1 MSNNDID
8 SSKSKGRLPLYVSI
22 ALITTLVICY
32 FTIPSVEQFFN
43 NAWTVLTSN
52 DEKRI
57 EEWVSGFGWLG
68 PVVLILAMVAQMFL
82 IVIPSVALMVVSV
95 LAYGPIW
102 GSLIIL
108 LSVFTASSVG
118 YAIGSYFG
126 EILVEKIIGSKTE
139 KKIEGFIE
147 DYGFWAVVVT
157 RINPFLSNDAIS
169 FVGGI
174 LNMGYWRFIGATML
188 GITPLT
194 IFIAIVGQ
202 NTDSLKNGL
211 LWGSLVCLIAFGAY
225 VYWDKKK

>member
-1 MSNNDID
+1 MSKNNMD
-8 SSKSKGRLPLYVSI
+8 SSKSKGRLPLYIST
-22 ALITTLVICY
+22 ALIGALVICY
-32 FTIPSVEQFFN
+32 FTIPSVEQFFTE
-43 NAWTVLTSN
+43 AWTVLTSN

-57 EEWVSGFGWLG
+57 EQWVSAFGWLG
-68 PVVLILAMVAQMFL
+68 PVVLILAMVVQMFL
-82 IVIPSVALMVVSV
+82 IIIPSIALMVVSV

-102 GSLIIL
+102 GSVIIL

-118 YAIGSYFG
+118 YAIGNYFG
-126 EILVEKIIGSKTE
+126 DFIVEKIIGSKTE
-139 KKIEGFIE
+139 QKIEDFID

-169 FVGGI
+169 FVAGI

-202 NTDSLKNGL
+202 NTESLKSGL
-211 LWGSLVCLIAFGAY
+211 LWGSLVCLVIFGVY
-225 VYWDKKK
+225 IYWDKKK